1 MTKLRD
7 QLIEFHQAAG
17 QPILDRPQVPPDER
31 VRLRLKLVAEE
42 CFEFLEASLDDQ
54 GMTALAEAKTR
65 ALEAIQMMAIKVDL
79 PAVADALGD
88 IDYVV
93 EGSRLEFGI
102 DGEPVA
108 DEIQRSNMAK
118 FGPGS
123 WTREDGKIMKPPG
136 WRPPDIKRQLRLQGW
151 KG

>member
-7 QLIEFHQAAG
+7 QLIEFHQAAA
-17 QPILDRPQVPPDER
+17 QPVLNRPQTPPDDR

-42 CFEFLEASLDDQ
+42 CFEFLQACGVPVGHLHEQVQEEISLVPE
-54 GMTALAEAKTR
+54 LK
-65 ALEAIQMMAIKVDL
+65 IDL
-79 PAVADALGD
+79 VAVADAFED
-88 IDYVV
+88 IGYVV

-102 DGEPVA
+102 NGEPIA
-108 DEIQRSNMAK
+108 DEVHRSNMAK

-123 WTREDGKIMKPPG
+123 WKREDGKIMKPPG
-136 WRPPDIKRQLRLQGW
+136 WRPPDIRRELRKQGW

>member
-17 QPILDRPQVPPDER
+17 QPVLERPQVPPDDR

-42 CFEFLEASLDDQ
+42 CFEFLEASLSD
-54 GMTALAEAKTR
+54 AEALEEAK
-65 ALEAIQMMAIKVDL
+65 ALVLQAILNQEIDVDMIK
-79 PAVADALGD
+79 AADALGD

-93 EGSRLEFGI
+93 EGSRLEFGVK
-102 DGEPVA
+102 GEPIA
-108 DEIQRSNMAK
+108 DEIHRANMAK

-123 WTREDGKIMKPPG
+123 WVREDGKIMKPPG
-136 WRPPDIKRQLRLQGW
+136 WRPPDIARELRKQGW